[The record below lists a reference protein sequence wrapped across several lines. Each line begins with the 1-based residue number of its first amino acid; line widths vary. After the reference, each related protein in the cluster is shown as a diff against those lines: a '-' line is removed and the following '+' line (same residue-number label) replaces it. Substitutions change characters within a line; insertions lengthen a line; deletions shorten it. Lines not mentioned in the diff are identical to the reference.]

1 MSQEQKPEQI
11 YLEWRDCVG
20 KGHYTGP
27 DGDKPASVL
36 LQGTSWLVEETEAD
50 LVVAAYIADDGG
62 FMDMIAIP
70 KSVVAKREKI

>member
-1 MSQEQKPEQI
+1 MSNEQKPEQI

-27 DGDKPASVL
+27 DGDKPSSVL
-36 LQGTSWLVEETEAD
+36 LRGTSWLVEETETD
-50 LVVAAYIADDGG
+50 FVVAAYCADDGG

-70 KSVVAKREKI
+70 KSVVTKRKAV